1 MLCHMSRKRRFEE
14 RCFGGLVAVV
24 AAGLVVLQPAIQGQ
38 EPDNVTIDVSDCV
51 ALEKPGERL
60 DCFER
65 QLEAQRRAAP
75 ATNSTAPARAA
86 PAPAAPAPTTPAS
99 PAPTA
104 AARET
109 ARTAISAPDAVEE
122 IRGRRGREEPAGREI
137 VAVVTELRETVPNTW
152 TITLDN
158 GQVWR
163 QSPPKWYPLRTGAQ
177 VRLYPT
183 TWGTSYR
190 LTVAETKGFI
200 QVERVR

>member
-1 MLCHMSRKRRFEE
+1 MNRKRRFEE

-24 AAGLVVLQPAIQGQ
+24 TAGLVLVPAAQGQPA
-38 EPDNVTIDVSDCV
+38 DNVTIDVSGCV

-65 QLEAQRRAAP
+65 QLEAERQRAAAASRSP
-75 ATNSTAPARAA
+75 AA
-86 PAPAAPAPTTPAS
+86 PAPAASAPVVPASAPPAPAS
-99 PAPTA
+99 PP
-104 AARET
+104 REA
-109 ARTAISAPDAVEE
+109 ARTAAPAPAAVETL
-122 IRGRRGREEPAGREI
+122 RGRRGREEPAEQPNREL

-152 TITLDN
+152 LITLDN

-163 QSPPKWYPLRTGAQ
+163 QSPPKFYPLRAGHQ

-190 LTVAETKGFI
+190 LTVAELRGFI